1 LEICVKRLN
10 FELKELCLRNR
21 QGSYGTQDKRFHA
34 LQSIADDLYGS
45 GKKQIGI
52 HSLKAKWVYEL
63 IGIWRSRG
71 CTPATIKNYMAHLR
85 FWARQVGQHDIANR
99 SNKDYGIADRQY
111 ISDRNKAIRLPEPAL
126 EKITDE
132 YVRMSLQLQQAF
144 GLRREEAIKFAPG
157 YADRGDYIRLKASW
171 TKGGKAREV
180 PVITE
185 RQRAVLVA
193 VTRLAGKGSLIPSE
207 RNFVQQLRIYER
219 QTVNAGLNEMHGLRH
234 QYAQD
239 RYEALTGWKAPKA
252 GGPAKSMLDPAQKR
266 IDIEARARISKELGH
281 ERLAIVRIYIG

>member
-1 LEICVKRLN
+1 VKQLN
-10 FELKELCLRNR
+10 FELKQLCLRNR

-45 GKKQIGI
+45 GKNHIGI
-52 HSLKAKWVYEL
+52 HSLKAKWVYQL
-63 IGIWRSRG
+63 IDIWKSRG

-85 FWARQVGQHDIANR
+85 FWARKVGKDDIAKR
-99 SNKDYGIADRQY
+99 PNKDYGIEDRQY
-111 ISDRNKAIRLPEPAL
+111 LSDKNKAIQLNEAAL
-126 EKITDE
+126 GKVNDE
-132 YVRMSLQLQQAF
+132 HVRMSLQLQQAF
-144 GLRREEAIKFAPG
+144 GLRREEAIKFTPS
-157 YADRGDYIRLKASW
+157 YADRGDHLQLKASW

-185 RQRAVLVA
+185 RQRAVLDAAAKLV
-193 VTRLAGKGSLIPSE
+193 GKGALIPSN
-207 RNFVQQLRIYER
+207 RNYIQQLRLYEK
-219 QTVNAGLNEMHGLRH
+219 QTVNAELNKMHGLRH

-252 GGPAKSMLDPAQKR
+252 GGPAKPMLNPDQKR
-266 IDIEARARISKELGH
+266 IDIEARYQISKELGH